1 MNVSRHCQTRMQ
13 QRAIPSWIADL
24 LLDFGSRMRRDGAEV
39 VFADRA
45 ARRQI
50 RRAVGGARNMR
61 TIEPWLDAYLVVA
74 DDGALITAARRTR
87 RLRRAQHTQA
97 VYRTRASPV
106 PGGNKFSRTTQ
117 PITGHDCHAHHFP
130 PALQRIITV
139 LDFERSAPR

>member
-87 RLRRAQHTQA
+87 RLRR
-97 VYRTRASPV
+97 V
-106 PGGNKFSRTTQ
+106 
-117 PITGHDCHAHHFP
+117 
-130 PALQRIITV
+130 
-139 LDFERSAPR
+139 